1 MNNKKI
7 YNKDKDNENYDN
19 FENKYNDH
27 YKMNKKILE
36 YIYFQFWTK
45 NEDFTKKDGNEMHKY
60 NHKLLKT
67 ITKLK
72 II

>member
-19 FENKYNDH
+19 FENKYN
-27 YKMNKKILE
+27 
-36 YIYFQFWTK
+36 
-45 NEDFTKKDGNEMHKY
+45 EMHKY